1 MKQSYITNWLF
12 DVLPFER
19 KSSADWILPSAV
31 GLGLGVAAGV
41 GIGILLAPRS
51 GAETRERL
59 LASAE
64 DLKYR
69 ARDLAD
75 RAKGQIS
82 TATHQIGQQI
92 GQQFGQQL
100 GNGLAS
106 SSSSTYSSDLQSR

>member
-1 MKQSYITNWLF
+1 MKQSYITSFLF
-12 DVLPFER
+12 DLLPFER

-64 DLKYR
+64 DLKYK

-82 TATHQIGQQI
+82 TATHQLGQQI
-92 GQQFGQQL
+92 GQQI

-106 SSSSTYSSDLQSR
+106 SSSSTYSSDLTSR